1 MLLYSLLSS
10 SSLQTVPCNLASG
23 SLDQLKLFR
32 GFAGCGTFFFGNS
45 TLGGAGAVAEMQMEM
60 RLDWS
65 RGIERTTAYPLLA
78 PCLVAVAVHRDMV
91 AAVVATW
98 QVPWVAVVAAPP

>member
-1 MLLYSLLSS
+1 MDSSSMLLYSLLSS

-45 TLGGAGAVAEMQMEM
+45 TLGGAGAVAEMEMEM
-60 RLDWS
+60 RL
-65 RGIERTTAYPLLA
+65 E
-78 PCLVAVAVHRDMV
+78 
-91 AAVVATW
+91 
-98 QVPWVAVVAAPP
+98 

>member
-45 TLGGAGAVAEMQMEM
+45 TLGGAGAVAEMEM
-60 RLDWS
+60 RLE
-65 RGIERTTAYPLLA
+65 GIGGATSTAYPLLA
-78 PCLVAVAVHRDMV
+78 PCLVAVAVHRDMEAV
-91 AAVVATW
+91 VVATW
-98 QVPWVAVVAAPP
+98 QLPWVAVVAAPP